1 MHPPPRPASSFEWL
15 KPWAGVCGEGG
26 ALMVEVTGLC
36 LRPGTRQGQEED
48 LRQAAVEQG
57 LSPRGGS
64 GNKPCEVT
72 LEAQS
77 GVHQLHCP
85 QTPSLKPPTN
95 LLTSFPDNGPLRAVL
110 TPGSDGSAP
119 PNTGGTGGL
128 AKCGCR
134 PLGSVLSKAT
144 HSWTEGEPLG
154 DTRPP
159 AGEEASWQLIVFLW
173 VLCDSEEAS

>member
-1 MHPPPRPASSFEWL
+1 
-15 KPWAGVCGEGG
+15 
-26 ALMVEVTGLC
+26 MVEVTGLC
-36 LRPGTRQGQEED
+36 LHPGTRQGQEED

-57 LSPRGGS
+57 LSPRSGS

-72 LEAQS
+72 LEAQP
-77 GVHQLHCP
+77 GVHQLRCP
-85 QTPSLKPPTN
+85 PDSLPKATNKFTNILPRQWPTQGRAD
-95 LLTSFPDNGPLRAVL
+95 PRLRWL
-110 TPGSDGSAP
+110 CPP

>member
-1 MHPPPRPASSFEWL
+1 MRSRASACVQEHGRARRRTSVRLRWNRGS
-15 KPWAGVCGEGG
+15 PHA
-26 ALMVEVTGLC
+26 VEVETSPVRSHS
-36 LRPGTRQGQEED
+36 RPSRVSTSST
-48 LRQAAVEQG
+48 A
-57 LSPRGGS
+57 
-64 GNKPCEVT
+64 
-72 LEAQS
+72 
-77 GVHQLHCP
+77 P